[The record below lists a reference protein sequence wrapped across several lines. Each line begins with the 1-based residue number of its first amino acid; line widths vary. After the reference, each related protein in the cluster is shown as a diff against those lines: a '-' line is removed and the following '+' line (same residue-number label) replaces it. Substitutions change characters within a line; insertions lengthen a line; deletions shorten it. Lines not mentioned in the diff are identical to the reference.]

1 MIGILPLMDK
11 ERNSY
16 WMLPGYMNGIIQAGG
31 VPVMLPLTADSS
43 LLEQLVH
50 TLDGFLFTGGQDVS
64 PSIYGEQPSP
74 ACGECCPARDEMEQI
89 LFQLVCRYDKP
100 MLGICRGIQ
109 FLNAALGG
117 TLYQDLPSEHPS
129 SVIHCQKPPYDIPS
143 HEVELVS
150 NSPLSDLLKT
160 DRLMVN
166 SYHHQAVKQLSA
178 ALRPMA
184 YSPDGLVEACQAPDR
199 RFMWAVQWHPEFSF
213 ESDASSRLIFRALT
227 ESCK

>member
-1 MIGILPLMDK
+1 MDK

-31 VPVMLPLTADSS
+31 VPVMLPLTDDSS

-64 PSIYGEQPSP
+64 PSIYGKQPSP
-74 ACGECCPARDEMEQI
+74 ACGECCPERDDMEQT
-89 LFQLVCRYDKP
+89 LFQLVFRYDKP

-117 TLYQDLPSEHPS
+117 TLYQDLPSDHPS

-150 NSPLSDLLKT
+150 NLFPVTIL
-160 DRLMVN
+160 
-166 SYHHQAVKQLSA
+166 
-178 ALRPMA
+178 
-184 YSPDGLVEACQAPDR
+184 
-199 RFMWAVQWHPEFSF
+199 
-213 ESDASSRLIFRALT
+213 
-227 ESCK
+227 